1 MMPSEA
7 HFAKL
12 KIYSQVVVVVE
23 IAFVNTASQSH
34 LPVPRDKVLL
44 VNYTPRYFRNM
55 QTDENQPSFPH
66 HRLGLPDMIIH
77 VNVLIFIFWFQR
89 SISKIPAT
97 HTDKITLNTGSTQG
111 HKSS

>member
-1 MMPSEA
+1 M
-7 HFAKL
+7 
-12 KIYSQVVVVVE
+12 VE

-34 LPVPRDKVLL
+34 LPRDKVLL

-77 VNVLIFIFWFQR
+77 ANVLIFIFLVFTDQYLKFQTR
-89 SISKIPAT
+89 
-97 HTDKITLNTGSTQG
+97 TLTN
-111 HKSS
+111 